1 MTNKPMTSGTVTVN
15 DGMANVAAGLG
26 AVNAKTQHI
35 YMVHSDPA
43 HLEMTYRGSTW
54 FRKIVDVPATDSTRA
69 WRQWNATTNDITK
82 IEKTEKRLQLKRK
95 VRDALILQRLMG
107 GAVIIPAG
115 LPGNSEKPLDME
127 KVAADSIKS
136 LTLLNRYQVQTEGV
150 IEDINSPWHGHPKF
164 YVISST
170 DGVQQRI
177 HPSRVARFSERRFT
191 QTTTG
196 DDGWG
201 DSIWLRM
208 ADAIQNSETGGQVLA
223 TLLTEAKIDIVQMPD
238 LATNMSTERHE
249 QALIR
254 RFNIATQLKSVANT
268 LLLDKDDEW
277 HQKSVNFSTL
287 PEAVMT
293 LLQIMCGAASMPMTK
308 LLGSQAKGLN
318 NGGDIDLKIYY
329 DGISSDQELELDP
342 AMAGLNEMIVRSALG
357 RYDDEIWHTWSP
369 LYQMSEKEEAEVEEK
384 YAKTAET
391 LVNTGLF
398 PPDALAD
405 SVADRMINSGSWPA
419 LEMALK
425 KSKQKAEEIER
436 AANNYEPTEEELAR
450 QAEIERR
457 SEDPDEDDD
466 EGDDE
471 ATDAALNDATPRSLY
486 VRRDLL
492 NGDAVLAWAREAG
505 FTDLVDPAKM
515 HVTLAYSKMPLDW
528 MKAGEDWNANE
539 DGSMRVGP
547 GGVRLLEAFGT
558 EEDEGKAVVLLFT
571 SSALTWRHEQIKR
584 AGAQWKHDDY
594 QPHITISWA
603 GIPAGMDL
611 SAVKAYQGELLFGP
625 EVFEEI
631 DPDWKAKR

>member
-1 MTNKPMTSGTVTVN
+1 MTKQPVASGTVTVN

-35 YMVHSDPA
+35 YAVHNDP
-43 HLEMTYRGSTW
+43 HQLEMTYRGSTW
-54 FRKIVDVPATDSTRA
+54 FRKIVDTPATDSTRA
-69 WRQWNATTNDITK
+69 WRQWNAKTDDITK

-95 VRDALILQRLMG
+95 VRDALILQRLLG
-107 GAVIIPAG
+107 GAVIIPTG
-115 LPGNSEKPLDME
+115 LPGNSEKPLRME
-127 KVAADSIKS
+127 SISVDSIKS

-150 IEDINSPWHGHPKF
+150 IEDINSPWHGQPKF
-164 YVISST
+164 YVINDGDGRST
-170 DGVQQRI
+170 KI

-191 QTTTG
+191 HQNTG

-208 ADAIQNSETGGQVLA
+208 SDSIQNSETGAAVLTA
-223 TLLTEAKIDIVQMPD
+223 LLTEAKIDIVQMPD
-238 LATNMSTERHE
+238 LATNMSTERQE

-254 RFNIATQLKSVANT
+254 RFNIATQLKSITNT
-268 LLLDKDDEW
+268 LLMDKDDQW
-277 HQKSVNFSTL
+277 TQKTVNFSNL
-287 PEAVMT
+287 PETVLT

-329 DGISSDQELELDP
+329 DDISSDQELELDP
-342 AMAGLNEMIVRSALG
+342 AMAGLNEMLVRSALG
-357 RYDDEIWHTWSP
+357 RYDDTIWHTWSP
-369 LYQMSEKEEAEVEEK
+369 LYQMSEKEESEVEER

-398 PPDALAD
+398 PPDALQAA
-405 SVADRMINSGSWPA
+405 VADRMINSGSWPA
-419 LEMALK
+419 LEAALR
-425 KSKQKAEEIER
+425 STKQKAEEVER
-436 AANNYEPTEEELAR
+436 GANNYEPTEEELAR

-457 SEDPDEDDD
+457 SADPDED
-466 EGDDE
+466 DDE

-594 QPHITISWA
+594 QPHITISWS

-631 DPDWKAKR
+631 DPDWKANR

>member
-1 MTNKPMTSGTVTVN
+1 MTKQPMASGKVHLN

-26 AVNAKTQHI
+26 AINAKTNHM
-35 YMVHSDPA
+35 YMVYSDPA
-43 HLEMTYRGSTW
+43 QLEMTYRGSTW
-54 FRKIVDVPATDSTRA
+54 FRKIVDVPATDATRA
-69 WRQWNATTNDITK
+69 WRQWNAETDDITK
-82 IEKTEKRLQLKRK
+82 IEKTEKRLQVKRK
-95 VRDALILQRLMG
+95 VRDALILQRLLG
-107 GAVIIPAG
+107 GAVLIPTG
-115 LPGNSEKPLDME
+115 LPGNPEKPIRM
-127 KVAADSIKS
+127 DSIGVDTIKS
-136 LTLLNRYQVQTEGV
+136 LTLLNRFQVQTEGR
-150 IEDINSPWHGHPKF
+150 ITDINSPWFDHPKF
-164 YVISST
+164 YVIT
-170 DGVQQRI
+170 DGEGGQTNI
-177 HPSRVARFSERRFT
+177 HPSRVVRFSERRFT
-191 QTTTG
+191 QQMTG

-201 DSIWLRM
+201 DSIWLRL
-208 ADAIQNSETGGQVLA
+208 ADSIQNSETGSQVLA

-268 LLLDKDDEW
+268 LLLDKDDQW
-277 HQKSVNFSTL
+277 NQKQVSFSNL
-287 PEAVMT
+287 PETVMT
-293 LLQIMCGAASMPMTK
+293 LLQVMCGAARMPMTK

-329 DGISSDQELELDP
+329 DDISSEQEMELDP
-342 AMAGLNEMIVRSALG
+342 AMVGLNEMIVRSALG
-357 RYDDEIWHTWSP
+357 KYDDGIWHTWSP
-369 LYQMSEKEEAEVEEK
+369 LYQMSEEEEAGVEEK

-398 PPDALAD
+398 PPDALAEA
-405 SVADRMINSGSWPA
+405 VADRMINSGSWPA

-425 KSKQKAEEIER
+425 KSKQKGEEVER
-436 AANNYEPTEEELAR
+436 GARNYEPTEEELAR

-457 SEDPDEDDD
+457 SADPDEDDD
-466 EGDDE
+466 E
-471 ATDAALNDATPRSLY
+471 ANDAALNDATPRSLY

-492 NGDAVLAWAREAG
+492 NGGAVLAWAREAG

-539 DGSMRVGP
+539 DGSLRVGP

-571 SSALTWRHEQIKR
+571 SSALAWRHEQIKR
-584 AGAQWKHDDY
+584 AGAKWKHDDY

-603 GIPAGMDL
+603 GVPEGIDL

-625 EVFEEI
+625 EVFEEVN
-631 DPDWKAKR
+631 PDWKADR